1 MSLIDDLRRA
11 ATDALDWLA
20 SFFPTPDAGVAR
32 GIDVVVPL
40 HDARE
45 DVQRCLAS
53 VLRNGTGDFRL
64 VVVDDASTDPVLV
77 AWLDHLA
84 RTEPRVVLLRNGVN
98 QGFVKSANRGINA
111 DSTRDVLL
119 LNSDTEVPSGFLDRL
134 RDAVRHTPR
143 TGIVSPFT
151 NDGTILSLPRWMVAN
166 PLPEGVDVDSFDA
179 MVAGT
184 SSRLRPEIVTAHG
197 FCMLI
202 RRDVLDRVGVF
213 DEAFGRGY
221 GEENDLCERAKAAGF
236 EIRAC
241 DDLFVWHR
249 GSASFSGET
258 DALKLA
264 NLEVL
269 GARHPRYHAD
279 VQDFIR
285 ANPLAELQD
294 NVRYQLER
302 RVRRRSPALLLV
314 LHADPFADPHTEPV
328 GGTQLHVLDL
338 VRGLAPARAV
348 IAWPVPEGVV
358 AAEVAGGDVGAAVEH
373 VFPHP
378 PDATVPVANRFAL
391 ADPPRERAFGAL
403 LDALDVGAAHLHH
416 LSGWPVRAWRQLE
429 QRGLPFAFTVH
440 DYLCTCPSFYR
451 LDLARNAPCACLEG
465 GDVQGCL
472 TAFHA
477 ACGLAAPGDA
487 RARVA
492 AQRTEFGALLEAAA
506 VVIAPSEA
514 ARGVVARAFA
524 ERRVPLHVVPHPL
537 VLPLAERASVRDDGV
552 LRVAVLGAPAAPWK
566 GADDVLA
573 TISATRDL
581 PLEWHVFGDAGAHG
595 FVAGAT
601 AALGA
606 GAERRLRVHGR
617 YVREEIAQ
625 RLAAAA
631 IDVTLA
637 LSPWPETF
645 SYTLSESWAAGVPA
659 IVRDLGAPAD
669 RVRLTGAGV
678 VVADATGAAAA
689 LRRLV
694 ATADERARLVA
705 AARAAARAEPTLA
718 DNAARHRTACAALLA
733 RLAPRAEDPRWSE
746 RDLAL
751 FRAHRAAAA
760 RRGR

>member
-1 MSLIDDLRRA
+1 MFEWLTRA
-11 ATDALDWLA
+11 VRLLVDTVYALVPA
-20 SFFPTPDAGVAR
+20 SADVAR

-53 VLRNGTGDFRL
+53 VLRHGTGDFRL

-84 RTEPRVVLLRNGVN
+84 QNESRVVLMRSAVN
-98 QGFVKSANRGINA
+98 QGFVKSANRGMNA

-119 LNSDTEVPSGFLDRL
+119 LNSDTAVPAGFLDRL
-134 RDAVRHTPR
+134 RDAAQHTER

-166 PLPEGVDVDSFDA
+166 PLPDGLDLDAFDA
-179 MVAGT
+179 LVAGT
-184 SSRLRPEIVTAHG
+184 SPRRRPEIVTAHG

-202 RRDVLDRVGVF
+202 RRDLLDRVGVF

-258 DALKLA
+258 DALKAA

-269 GARHPRYHAD
+269 GSRHPRYHAD
-279 VQDFIR
+279 VQHFIGS
-285 ANPLAELQD
+285 NPLAELQE

-302 RVRRRSPALLLV
+302 RARRRSPALLMV

-328 GGTQLHVLDL
+328 GGTQLHVLEL
-338 VRGLAPARAV
+338 VRALALPRAIV
-348 IAWPVPEGVV
+348 AWPAADGIL
-358 AAEVAGGDVGAAVEH
+358 AAEVADGDLGTPVEH
-373 VFPHP
+373 FFPYP
-378 PDATVPVANRFAL
+378 ADVTLPVTDRFAL
-391 ADPPRERAFGAL
+391 ADPARERAFGAL
-403 LDALDVGAAHLHH
+403 LDSLDVGAAHLHH

-451 LDLARNAPCACLEG
+451 LDLARGKPCACLDG
-465 GDVQGCL
+465 DADVQGCL
-472 TAFHA
+472 TAFNA

-492 AQRTEFGALLEAAA
+492 AQREEFGALLEAAA
-506 VVIAPSEA
+506 AVIAPSAA
-514 ARGVVARAFA
+514 ARDVVARAYPG
-524 ERRVPLHVVPHPL
+524 RKLPLHVVPHAL
-537 VLPLAERASVRDDGV
+537 AVPLAGIAARCDEGV
-552 LRVAVLGAPAAPWK
+552 LRVALLGAPSAPWK
-566 GADDVLA
+566 GADDALA
-573 TISATRDL
+573 VMSATRDL
-581 PLEWHVFGDAGAHG
+581 PLEWHVFGDADAHG
-595 FVAGAT
+595 FLEGAA
-601 AALGA
+601 AALGTA
-606 GAERRLRVHGR
+606 VATRLRVHGR
-617 YVREEIAQ
+617 YVRDEIAA
-625 RLAAAA
+625 RLAGAAV
-631 IDVTLA
+631 DVTLA
-637 LSPWPETF
+637 LSPWAETF

-669 RVRLTGAGV
+669 RVRRSGAGV
-678 VVADATGAAAA
+678 VVPDAHEAASA
-689 LRRLV
+689 LRRL
-694 ATADERARLVA
+694 AGRADQRRQLSDA
-705 AARAAARAEPTLA
+705 AHAAARAEATPAQNA
-718 DNAARHRTACAALLA
+718 DRHRTVCATLLA
-733 RLAPRAEDPRWSE
+733 RIAPRTDDPRWSE

-751 FRAHRAAAA
+751 FLAHRAART
-760 RRGR
+760 RRDG